1 MPAVTVDIFAVMAQD
16 GGPLAISVER
26 SQAGPTVVLAGEL
39 DLETADSLL
48 AACSEEVL
56 VPGEVVTFDC
66 AGLSFLDSVGI
77 RALVE
82 LHNQAVEAGVGL
94 RMIHVRAAQRRVL
107 EITQLID
114 VLQVEVDGTDDDS

>member
-1 MPAVTVDIFAVMAQD
+1 MAQD

-26 SQAGPTVVLAGEL
+26 SQAGPTLVLVGEL
-39 DLETADSLL
+39 ADSLL
-48 AACSEEVL
+48 AACSDEV
-56 VPGEVVTFDC
+56 VAPGEIVTFDC
-66 AGLSFLDSVGI
+66 AGLTFLDSVGI

-94 RMIHVRAAQRRVL
+94 RMTHVRAAQRRVL

-114 VLQVEVDGTDDDS
+114 VLQVQADGAGDDS

>member
-1 MPAVTVDIFAVMAQD
+1 MTVAIFAVMAQD

-26 SQAGPTVVLAGEL
+26 SPAGPTFVLVGEL

-56 VPGEVVTFDC
+56 APGEIITFDC
-66 AGLSFLDSVGI
+66 AGLTFLDSVGI

-82 LHNQAVEAGVGL
+82 LHNQAVEMGVAL
-94 RMIHVRAAQRRVL
+94 RMTHVRPAQRRVL

-114 VLQVEVDGTDDDS
+114 VLQVVEGDL